1 MNKKMKKEFDIS
13 GMHCISCANS
23 IEKEVVKLDGV
34 SSAKVDFTN
43 EKLIVEGEKISKEKI
58 EKVVDDLGYSTGRKK
73 DEKGEIEK
81 SRRETVIS
89 LTIAVF
95 LMGLMGLRYFF
106 EPFLGFSILG
116 VSPHY
121 AQLTLEAI
129 LAFFPVYYFGKETHV
144 SAIKSI
150 KKGYANMDVLISI
163 GDNAAYLFG
172 LAAFLNPELPAFF
185 GVASFIMA
193 FHLLGRYLET
203 KAKGKTSEALKSLLE
218 LEAKTANVLVDGEE
232 RQVRVDELKKGDVMV
247 VRPGEKIPTDG
258 EVLEGKTSI
267 DESMA
272 TGESVPV
279 TKKKGDE
286 VIGATINIEGT
297 LKVKATKVGK
307 DTFLSQVIEL
317 VKKAQ
322 GSEVPIQ
329 NLADKVTSYF
339 VPVVLTLSLITFLV
353 WWLVVGELLLGIF
366 AAMTVLVIACPC
378 ALGLA
383 TPTALTVA
391 VGNGAKR
398 GILFRK
404 GAAIETIS
412 KVDTIVFD
420 KTGTITEGAPG
431 VTGVYPFKGGEGEV
445 LRIAGSLEKGSEH
458 PLGKAIVKKA
468 EEEGVELEEVSDF
481 EALFGEGVVGSL
493 QGKEVVVGRRDLL
506 KKKNFELS
514 EDLLNKKKEL
524 ESEGKTVVIVGSEDL
539 IGLIALA
546 DTIKETSQKA
556 IEDLHERGYD
566 LVMLTGDNEKTAKAL
581 ADELGIE
588 KVIAEV
594 YPDEKTEVIEDLQA
608 EGKSVAMVGDGIND
622 APALTKA
629 DVSIAIGTGTDIAIE
644 SGDITL
650 IKGELEKLIEAI
662 DLSNRTFRVIKQNLF
677 WAYLYN
683 SLALPVAAF
692 GVLATAIGPAIA
704 AGAMTISS
712 VSVVFNSL
720 RLRGE

>member
-1 MNKKMKKEFDIS
+1 MKKEFDIS
-13 GMHCISCANS
+13 GMHCISCADS
-23 IEKEVVKLDGV
+23 IEKEVVKMDGV

-43 EKLIVEGEKISKEKI
+43 EKLKVEGSTISEKEIEKIIS
-58 EKVVDDLGYSTGRKK
+58 DLGYSVGEK
-73 DEKGEIEK
+73 DEKTEIKKMKK
-81 SRRETVIS
+81 STFIS
-89 LTIAVF
+89 LGIAVF
-95 LMGLMGLRYFF
+95 LMGLMIFRHFF
-106 EPFLGFSILG
+106 DPG
-116 VSPHY
+116 VSRY
-121 AQLTLEAI
+121 AQLTLEAV
-129 LAFFPVYYFGKETHV
+129 LAFFPVYFFGKETHL
-144 SAIKSI
+144 SAFKSI

-185 GVASFIMA
+185 AVASFIMA
-193 FHLLGRYLET
+193 FHLLGRYLES

-232 RQVRVDELKKGDVMV
+232 KQVRVDELKKGDVMI

-258 EVLEGKTSI
+258 EVLEGETSI

-279 TKKKGDE
+279 TKKPGDE
-286 VIGATINIEGT
+286 VIGATINIEGV
-297 LKVKATKVGK
+297 LKIKATKIGK
-307 DTFLSQVIEL
+307 ETFLSQVIEL
-317 VKKAQ
+317 VKEAQ

-353 WWLVVGELLLGIF
+353 WWLIMGELLLGIF

-404 GAAIETIS
+404 GSAIETIS

-420 KTGTITEGAPG
+420 KTGTITEGAPS
-431 VTGVYPFKGGEGEV
+431 VTGVYPFKGDEKEV
-445 LRIAGSLEKGSEH
+445 LKIAASLEKGSEH
-458 PLGKAIVKKA
+458 PLGKAILKKA
-468 EEEGVELEEVSDF
+468 KEKNIGVEEISDF
-481 EALFGEGVVGSL
+481 KALFGKGVVGKL
-493 QGKEVVVGRRDLL
+493 QEEEVVVGRRSLL
-506 KKKNFELS
+506 EEKGFELS
-514 EDLLNKKKEL
+514 EDLLSRKKEL
-524 ESEGKTVVIVGSEDL
+524 ESEGKTVVIVGSENSV
-539 IGLIALA
+539 GLIALA
-546 DTIKETSQKA
+546 DTIKDTSRKA
-556 IEDLHERGYD
+556 IDDLHNRGYD

-581 ADELGIE
+581 ADTLGIQ

-594 YPDEKTEVIEDLQA
+594 YPDEKTEVIEDLQNN
-608 EGKSVAMVGDGIND
+608 GKSVAMVGDGIND

-650 IKGELEKLIEAI
+650 IKGELEKLPQAI
-662 DLSNRTFRVIKQNLF
+662 DLSEKTFKIIKQNLF

-692 GVLATAIGPAIA
+692 GILATPIGPAIA
-704 AGAMTISS
+704 AGAMTVSS

-720 RLRGE
+720 RVRN

>member
-1 MNKKMKKEFDIS
+1 MMKKEFDIS
-13 GMHCISCANS
+13 GMHCISCADS

-43 EKLIVEGEKISKEKI
+43 EKLKVEGNTISEKEIEKIIS
-58 EKVVDDLGYSTGRKK
+58 DLGYSVGEK
-73 DEKGEIEK
+73 DEKTEIKKMKK
-81 SRRETVIS
+81 STFIS
-89 LTIAVF
+89 LGIAFF
-95 LMGLMGLRYFF
+95 LMGLMIFRHFFDPGINRY
-106 EPFLGFSILG
+106 
-116 VSPHY
+116 V
-121 AQLTLEAI
+121 QLTFEAI
-129 LAFFPVYYFGKETHV
+129 LAFFPVYFFGKETHL
-144 SAIKSI
+144 SAFKSI

-172 LAAFLNPELPAFF
+172 LAAFFNPELPAFF
-185 GVASFIMA
+185 AVASFIMA
-193 FHLLGRYLET
+193 FHLLGRYLES

-232 RQVRVDELKKGDVMV
+232 KQVRVDELKKGDVMI

-279 TKKKGDE
+279 TKKEGDE
-286 VIGATINIEGT
+286 VIGATINIEGV

-307 DTFLSQVIEL
+307 ETFLSQVIEL
-317 VKKAQ
+317 VKEAQ

-339 VPVVLTLSLITFLV
+339 VPVVLSLSLITFLV
-353 WWLVVGELLLGIF
+353 WWFIVGELLLGIF

-420 KTGTITEGAPG
+420 KTGTITEGAPS
-431 VTGVYPFKGGEGEV
+431 VTDVYPFKGDEKEV
-445 LRIAGSLEKGSEH
+445 LKIAASLEKGSEH
-458 PLGKAIVKKA
+458 PLGKAILKKA
-468 EEEGVELEEVSDF
+468 KEEDIDMKEVSDF
-481 EALFGEGVVGSL
+481 KALFGEGVVGKL
-493 QGKEVVVGRRDLL
+493 QEEKMVVGRRSLL
-506 KKKNFELS
+506 EKNNFKLS
-514 EDLLNKKKEL
+514 EDLLSRKKEL
-524 ESEGKTVVIVGSEDL
+524 EFEGKTVVIVGSENSV
-539 IGLIALA
+539 GLIALA
-546 DTIKETSQKA
+546 DTIKSTSRKA
-556 IEDLHERGYD
+556 IKDLHKKGYD
-566 LVMLTGDNEKTAKAL
+566 LAMLTGDNEKTAKAL
-581 ADELGIE
+581 AEDLGIE
-588 KVIAEV
+588 RVIAEV
-594 YPDEKTEVIEDLQA
+594 YPDEKTEAIEDLQNN
-608 EGKSVAMVGDGIND
+608 GKSVAMVGDGIND

-629 DVSIAIGTGTDIAIE
+629 NVSIAIGTGTDIAIE

-662 DLSNRTFRVIKQNLF
+662 DLSEKTFKIIKQNLF

-692 GVLATAIGPAIA
+692 GILATPIGPAIA
-704 AGAMTISS
+704 AGAMTVSS
-712 VSVVFNSL
+712 LSVVSNSL
-720 RLRGE
+720 RLKN

>member
-23 IEKEVVKLDGV
+23 IEKEVVKMDGV

-58 EKVVDDLGYSTGRKK
+58 EKVVDDLGYSTGKKK

-81 SRRETVIS
+81 SRRETFIS
-89 LTIAVF
+89 LGIAVF

-106 EPFLGFSILG
+106 EPLLGLSFPGLTA
-116 VSPHY
+116 HY
-121 AQLTLEAI
+121 SQLTLEAI
-129 LAFFPVYYFGKETHV
+129 LAFIPVYYFGKETHV

-185 GVASFIMA
+185 GVAAFIMA
-193 FHLLGRYLET
+193 FHLLGRYLEAR
-203 KAKGKTSEALKSLLE
+203 AKGKTSQALKSLLQ

-232 RQVRVDELKKGDVMV
+232 RQVRVDELKKGDVMI
-247 VRPGEKIPTDG
+247 VRPGEKVPTDG
-258 EVLEGKTSI
+258 EVLEGKSSI

-279 TKKKGDE
+279 TKKEGDE
-286 VIGATINIEGT
+286 VIGATINIEGV
-297 LKVKATKVGK
+297 LRVEATKVGK

-317 VKKAQ
+317 VKEAQ

-339 VPVVLTLSLITFLV
+339 VPVVLALSLITFLV
-353 WWLVVGELLLGIF
+353 WGFVLGEWFVAIF

-391 VGNGAKR
+391 IGNGAKR

-404 GAAIETIS
+404 GAAIEEIV

-420 KTGTITEGAPG
+420 KTGTITKGTPG
-431 VTGVYPFKGGEGEV
+431 VTDIDAFKGERADI
-445 LRIAGSLEKGSEH
+445 LKMAGSLESNSEH
-458 PLGKAIVKKA
+458 PLGKAITKKA
-468 EEEGVELEEVSDF
+468 KEEGISLEKVSGF
-481 EALFGEGVVGSL
+481 EALFGAGVVGEVS
-493 QGKEVVVGRRDLL
+493 GKKVVVGRSSLL
-506 KKKNFELS
+506 KEKGFDLTEKLLDKKR
-514 EDLLNKKKEL
+514 EL
-524 ESEGKTVVIVGSEDL
+524 ESKGKTVVIVGGEDL
-539 IGLIALA
+539 LGLIALA
-546 DTIKETSQKA
+546 DTIKETSSEA
-556 IEDLHERGYD
+556 IKSLKKRGFD
-566 LVMLTGDNEKTAKAL
+566 LVMLTGDNKKTAEAL
-581 ADELGIE
+581 AQDLGIE
-588 KVIAEV
+588 RVIAEV
-594 YPDEKTEVIEDLQA
+594 YPDQKTEVIEDLQK
-608 EGKSVAMVGDGIND
+608 EGRSVAMVGDGIND
-622 APALTKA
+622 APALAKA

-650 IKGELEKLIEAI
+650 IKGELGKLIEAI
-662 DLSNRTFRVIKQNLF
+662 DLSKKTFKIIKQNLF

-683 SLALPVAAF
+683 SLALPAAAF
-692 GVLATAIGPAIA
+692 GALATPIGPAIA
-704 AGAMTISS
+704 AGAMTTSS

-720 RLRGE
+720 RLRN

>member
-1 MNKKMKKEFDIS
+1 MMKKEFDIS
-13 GMHCISCANS
+13 GMHCISCADS
-23 IEKEVVKLDGV
+23 IEKEVVKMDGV

-43 EKLIVEGEKISKEKI
+43 EKLKVEGSTISEKEIEKIIS
-58 EKVVDDLGYSTGRKK
+58 DLGYSVGEK
-73 DEKGEIEK
+73 DEKTEIKKMKK
-81 SRRETVIS
+81 STFIS
-89 LTIAVF
+89 LGIAVF
-95 LMGLMGLRYFF
+95 LMGLMIFRHFF
-106 EPFLGFSILG
+106 DPG
-116 VSPHY
+116 VSRY
-121 AQLTLEAI
+121 AQLTLEAV
-129 LAFFPVYYFGKETHV
+129 LAFFPVYFFGKETHL
-144 SAIKSI
+144 SAFKSI

-185 GVASFIMA
+185 AVASFIMA
-193 FHLLGRYLET
+193 FHLLGRYLES

-232 RQVRVDELKKGDVMV
+232 KQVRVDELKKGDVMI

-258 EVLEGKTSI
+258 EVLEGETSI

-279 TKKKGDE
+279 TKKPGDE
-286 VIGATINIEGT
+286 VIGATINIEGV
-297 LKVKATKVGK
+297 LKIKATKIGK
-307 DTFLSQVIEL
+307 ETFLSQVIEL
-317 VKKAQ
+317 VKEAQ

-353 WWLVVGELLLGIF
+353 WWLIMGELLLGIF

-404 GAAIETIS
+404 GSAIETIS

-420 KTGTITEGAPG
+420 KTGTITEGAPS
-431 VTGVYPFKGGEGEV
+431 VTGVYPFKGDEKEV
-445 LRIAGSLEKGSEH
+445 LKIAASLEKGSEH
-458 PLGKAIVKKA
+458 PLGKAILKKA
-468 EEEGVELEEVSDF
+468 KEKNIGVEEISDF
-481 EALFGEGVVGSL
+481 KALFGKGVVGKL
-493 QGKEVVVGRRDLL
+493 QEEEVVVGRRSLL
-506 KKKNFELS
+506 EEKGFELS
-514 EDLLNKKKEL
+514 EDLLSRKKEL
-524 ESEGKTVVIVGSEDL
+524 ESEGKTVVIVGSENSV
-539 IGLIALA
+539 GLIALA
-546 DTIKETSQKA
+546 DTIKDTSRKA
-556 IEDLHERGYD
+556 IDDLHNRGYD

-581 ADELGIE
+581 ADTLGIQ

-594 YPDEKTEVIEDLQA
+594 YPDEKTEVIEDLQNN
-608 EGKSVAMVGDGIND
+608 GKSVAMVGDGIND

-650 IKGELEKLIEAI
+650 IKGELEKLTQAI
-662 DLSNRTFRVIKQNLF
+662 DLSEKTFKIIKQNLF

-692 GVLATAIGPAIA
+692 GILATPIGPAIA
-704 AGAMTISS
+704 AGAMTVSS

-720 RLRGE
+720 RVRN

>member
-1 MNKKMKKEFDIS
+1 MKKEFDIS
-13 GMHCISCANS
+13 GMSCISCAKS

-34 SSAKVDFTN
+34 SSAEVDFTN
-43 EKLIVEGEKISKEKI
+43 EKLKVEGDEIFEKEVEKIIS
-58 EKVVDDLGYSTGRKK
+58 DLGYSVGEK
-73 DEKGEIEK
+73 DEDKEIKEMKK
-81 SRRETVIS
+81 STFIS
-89 LTIAVF
+89 LGIALF
-95 LMGLMGLRYFF
+95 LMGLMIFRNFF
-106 EPFLGFSILG
+106 DLE
-116 VSPHY
+116 VNRY
-121 AQLTLEAI
+121 AQLTFEAI
-129 LAFFPVYYFGKETHV
+129 LAFIPVYYFGKETHL
-144 SAIKSI
+144 SALKSI

-185 GVASFIMA
+185 AVASFIMA
-193 FHLLGRYLET
+193 FHLLGRYLES

-218 LEAKTANVLVDGEE
+218 LEAKTANILVDGEE
-232 RQVRVDELKKGDVMV
+232 KQVRVDELKKGDVMI

-404 GAAIETIS
+404 GAAIEKIS
-412 KVDTIVFD
+412 KVDTVVFD
-420 KTGTITEGAPG
+420 KTGTITEGAPS
-431 VTGVYPFKGGEGEV
+431 VTDVYPFKGDEEEI

-468 EEEGVELEEVSDF
+468 KEEDIELEEASDF
-481 EALFGEGVVGSL
+481 EALFGEGVVGNL
-493 QGKEVVVGRRDLL
+493 QGKEVVVGRKNLI

-514 EDLLNKKKEL
+514 QDLLNRKEEL
-524 ESEGKTVVIVGSEDL
+524 ESDGKTVVIVGSEDL

-546 DTIKETSQKA
+546 DTIKDTSQKA

-581 ADELGIE
+581 ANVLGVQ

-608 EGKSVAMVGDGIND
+608 KGKSVAMVGDGIND

-629 DVSIAIGTGTDIAIE
+629 NVSIAIGTGTDIAIE

-704 AGAMTISS
+704 AGAMTVSS

-720 RLRGE
+720 RLRR

>member
-1 MNKKMKKEFDIS
+1 MKKEFDIS
-13 GMHCISCANS
+13 GMHCISCADS
-23 IEKEVVKLDGV
+23 IEKEVLKMDRIT
-34 SSAKVDFTN
+34 SAKVDFTN
-43 EKLIVEGEKISKEKI
+43 EVLVVEGEKISNEQIQKIVKE
-58 EKVVDDLGYSTGRKK
+58 LGYKVGPKDQNEEVEQTKRKAF
-73 DEKGEIEK
+73 
-81 SRRETVIS
+81 TS
-89 LTIAVF
+89 LAIAIF

-106 EPFLGFSILG
+106 EPLFGFSILG
-116 VSPHY
+116 ISSQY
-121 AQLTLEAI
+121 LQLTVEAI
-129 LAFFPVYYFGKETHV
+129 LAFFPVYYFGKATHL

-150 KKGYANMDVLISI
+150 KKGYANMDVLISM

-172 LAAFLNPELPAFF
+172 LAAFFVDLPAFF
-185 GVASFIMA
+185 AVAAFIMA
-193 FHLLGRYLET
+193 FHLLGRYLEV

-232 RQVRVDELKKGDVMV
+232 KQVRVDELKKGDVMI

-258 EVLEGKTSI
+258 EVLEGKSSV

-279 TKKKGDE
+279 TKEPEDE
-286 VIGATINIEGT
+286 VIGSTINIEGV
-297 LKVKATKVGK
+297 LRIKATKVGEE
-307 DTFLSQVIEL
+307 TFLSQVINL

-339 VPVVLTLSLITFLV
+339 VPVVLFLALITFLV
-353 WWLVVGELLLGIF
+353 WGVILGEWFTAIF

-391 VGNGAKR
+391 VGNGAKK

-404 GAAIETIS
+404 GSALEEVT

-420 KTGTITEGAPG
+420 KTGTITKGTPS
-431 VTGVYPFKGGEGEV
+431 VTNIYSFKGKEEQI
-445 LRIAGSLEKGSEH
+445 LEIAGSLESNSEH
-458 PLGKAIVKKA
+458 PLGEAITKKA
-468 EEEGVELEEVSDF
+468 KEENIKFKKVSNF
-481 EALFGEGVVGSL
+481 KALFGEGVVG
-493 QGKEVVVGRRDLL
+493 KINNKKVIVGRKDLL
-506 KKKNFELS
+506 EEKGFNLTK
-514 EDLLNKKKEL
+514 DLLTKKREL
-524 ESEGKTVVIVGSEDL
+524 EEQGKTVVIVAGEEL
-539 IGLIALA
+539 LGLIALA
-546 DTIKETSQKA
+546 DTIKETSEEA
-556 IEDLHERGYD
+556 IQVLKRKGFK

-581 ADELGIE
+581 AENLGIE

-594 YPDEKTEVIEDLQA
+594 YPDQKTEVIEDLQKQ
-608 EGKSVAMVGDGIND
+608 GRSVAMVGDGIND

-662 DLSNRTFRVIKQNLF
+662 DLSEKTFKVIKQNLF

-692 GVLATAIGPAIA
+692 GFLATPIGPAVA
-704 AGAMTISS
+704 AFAMTISS
-712 VSVVFNSL
+712 ISVLFNSL
-720 RLRGE
+720 RLKSK

>member
-1 MNKKMKKEFDIS
+1 MKKEFDIS
-13 GMHCISCANS
+13 GMHCISCAES

-43 EKLIVEGEKISKEKI
+43 ERLKVEGDEISKKEI
-58 EKVVDDLGYSTGRKK
+58 ENIIDELGYSVGEK
-73 DEKGEIEK
+73 DEETEIAKAKK
-81 SRRETVIS
+81 STFIS
-89 LTIAVF
+89 LGIAVF
-95 LMGLMGLRYFF
+95 LMGLMMVRHFFDPAVNRY
-106 EPFLGFSILG
+106 L
-116 VSPHY
+116 
-121 AQLTLEAI
+121 QLTLEAA
-129 LAFFPVYYFGKETHV
+129 LAFFPVYYFGKETHL
-144 SAIKSI
+144 SAFKSI

-172 LAAFLNPELPAFF
+172 LAAFFNPELPAFF
-185 GVASFIMA
+185 AVASFIMA
-193 FHLLGRYLET
+193 FHLLGRYLEA
-203 KAKGKTSEALKSLLE
+203 KAKGKTSEALKSLLK

-232 RQVRVDELKKGDVMV
+232 KQVRVEELKEGDLMI

-258 EVLEGKTSI
+258 RVVEGKSSV

-279 TKKKGDE
+279 TKEVEDE
-286 VIGATINIEGT
+286 VIGATINIEGV

-317 VKKAQ
+317 VKEAQ

-339 VPVVLTLSLITFLV
+339 VPVVLALSLITFLI
-353 WWLVVGELLLGIF
+353 WTFVVGDFLLGIF

-412 KVDTIVFD
+412 KVDTVVFD

-431 VTGVYPFKGGEGEV
+431 VTGVYPFKGDRGEI
-445 LRIAGSLEKGSEH
+445 LKIAASLEKGSEH

-468 EEEGVELEEVSDF
+468 KEEEIKLEKASDF
-481 EALFGEGVVGSL
+481 KALFGEGVVGRL
-493 QGKEVVVGRRDLL
+493 RGKEVAVGRKDLL
-506 KKKNFELS
+506 RKKNFELS

-546 DTIKETSQKA
+546 DTIKETSRKA
-556 IEDLHERGYD
+556 IEDLQERGYD
-566 LVMLTGDNEKTAKAL
+566 LVMLTGDNKKTAKAL
-581 ADELGIE
+581 ADDLGIE

-594 YPDEKTEVIEDLQA
+594 YPDEKTEVIKDLQS
-608 EGKSVAMVGDGIND
+608 EGKVVAMVGDGIND

-650 IKGELEKLIEAI
+650 IRGELEKMVEAV
-662 DLSNRTFRVIKQNLF
+662 DLSEKTFKVIKQNLF

-683 SLALPVAAF
+683 SLALPAAAF
-692 GVLATAIGPAIA
+692 GVLATPIGPAIA
-704 AGAMTISS
+704 AGAMTVSS

-720 RLRGE
+720 RIRRF

>member
-1 MNKKMKKEFDIS
+1 MKKEFDIS

-23 IEKEVVKLDGV
+23 IEKEVIKMDGV
-34 SSAKVDFTN
+34 NSAKVDFTN
-43 EKLIVEGEKISKEKI
+43 EVLIVKGEEIFEDKVRKI
-58 EKVVDDLGYSTGRKK
+58 VQDLGYEVGSK
-73 DEKGEIEK
+73 EQNEEISQAK
-81 SRRETVIS
+81 SKAFTS
-89 LTIAVF
+89 LAIATF
-95 LMGLMGLRYFF
+95 LMLLMGVRYFF
-106 EPFLGFSILG
+106 EPMFGLSFLGIS
-116 VSPHY
+116 SHY
-121 AQLTLEAI
+121 LQLTFEAI
-129 LAFFPVYYFGKETHV
+129 LAFFPVYYYGKETHL
-144 SAIKSI
+144 SAFKSI
-150 KKGYANMDVLISI
+150 KKGYANMDVLISM

-172 LAAFLNPELPAFF
+172 LAAFFVLDLPAFF
-185 GVASFIMA
+185 GVAAFIMA

-203 KAKGKTSEALKSLLE
+203 RAKGKTSAALKSLLE

-232 RQVRVDELKKGDVMV
+232 DQVRVDELKEGDIMI
-247 VRPGEKIPTDG
+247 VRPGEKVPTDG
-258 EVLEGKTSI
+258 EVLEGKSSI

-279 TKKKGDE
+279 TKKPGDE
-286 VIGATINIEGT
+286 VIGSTINIEGV
-297 LKVKATKVGK
+297 LKVRATKVGE
-307 DTFLSQVIEL
+307 DTFLSQVINL
-317 VKKAQ
+317 VKEAQ

-339 VPVVLTLSLITFLV
+339 VPVVLFLSLITFLV
-353 WWLVVGELLLGIF
+353 WGFIFGEWFTALF

-404 GAAIETIS
+404 GSALEEIT

-420 KTGTITEGAPG
+420 KTGTITKGAPS
-431 VTGVYPFKGGEGEV
+431 VTDLYSFEGEKDNI
-445 LRIAGSLEKGSEH
+445 LEIAGSLESNSEH
-458 PLGKAIVKKA
+458 PLGRAITKKA
-468 EEEGVELEEVSDF
+468 KEENLKLRKITNF
-481 EALFGEGVVGSL
+481 EALFGEGVVGKVDG
-493 QGKEVVVGRRDLL
+493 QKVIVGRKNLL
-506 KKKNFELS
+506 EENDFNLT
-514 EDLLNKKKEL
+514 EDLTNKKEEL
-524 ESEGKTVVIVGSEDL
+524 EEQGKTVVIVGSDKL
-539 IGLIALA
+539 LGLIALA
-546 DTIKETSQKA
+546 DTVKETSEKA
-556 IEDLHERGYD
+556 IQDLKDKGFK

-581 ADELGIE
+581 AKELGIE

-594 YPDEKTEVIEDLQA
+594 YPDQKTEVIEDLQSQ
-608 EGKSVAMVGDGIND
+608 GRSVAMVGDGIND

-662 DLSNRTFRVIKQNLF
+662 DLSEKTFKIIKQNLF

-692 GVLATAIGPAIA
+692 GFLATPIGPAIA

-720 RLRGE
+720 R

>member
-1 MNKKMKKEFDIS
+1 MKKEFDIT

-23 IEKEVVKLDGV
+23 IEKEVVKMDGIT
-34 SSAKVDFTN
+34 SAKVDFTN
-43 EKLIVEGEKISKEKI
+43 EKLKVDGDEVSGKEIEKIIS
-58 EKVVDDLGYSTGRKK
+58 DLGYSVGEK
-73 DEKGEIEK
+73 DEDTAIKEMK
-81 SRRETVIS
+81 RSTFIS
-89 LTIAVF
+89 LSVAIF
-95 LMGLMGLRYFF
+95 LMGLMIVRHLFDPAVNR
-106 EPFLGFSILG
+106 
-116 VSPHY
+116 Y
-121 AQLTLEAI
+121 AQLTFEAV
-129 LAFFPVYYFGKETHV
+129 LAFIPVYYFGKETHL
-144 SAIKSI
+144 SALKSI

-185 GVASFIMA
+185 AVASFIMA
-193 FHLLGRYLET
+193 FHLLGRYLES
-203 KAKGKTSEALKSLLE
+203 KAKGKTSQALKSLLQ

-232 RQVRVDELKKGDVMV
+232 KQVRVDELKKGDVMI
-247 VRPGEKIPTDG
+247 VRPGEKVPTDG
-258 EVLEGKTSI
+258 EVIEGVSSV

-272 TGESVPV
+272 TGESVSV

-286 VIGATINIEGT
+286 VIGATINIEGV

-307 DTFLSQVIEL
+307 DTFLSQVIKL
-317 VKKAQ
+317 VKEAQ

-353 WWLVVGELLLGIF
+353 WWLVMGELLLGTF

-420 KTGTITEGAPG
+420 KTGTITEGAPS
-431 VTGVYPFKGGEGEV
+431 VTGVYSFKGDEEEI
-445 LRIAGSLEKGSEH
+445 LKIAGSLEKGSEH

-468 EEEGVELEEVSDF
+468 KEEGIDLEEVSDF
-481 EALFGEGVVGSL
+481 KALFGEGVIGKIN
-493 QGKEVVVGRRDLL
+493 GKEILVGRRDLFEDRDL
-506 KKKNFELS
+506 KLS
-514 EDLLNKKKEL
+514 EKLLERKKDL
-524 ESEGKTVVIVGSEDL
+524 ESQGKTVVIVGGKDL
-539 IGLIALA
+539 LGLIALA
-546 DTIKETSQKA
+546 DTIKETSKEA
-556 IEDLHERGYD
+556 IENLQRRGFD
-566 LVMLTGDNEKTAKAL
+566 LVMLTGDNQKTAKAL
-581 ADELGIE
+581 ANTLGIE

-594 YPDEKTEVIEDLQA
+594 YPDEKTEAIEGLQDK
-608 EGKSVAMVGDGIND
+608 GKVVAMVGDGIND

-662 DLSNRTFRVIKQNLF
+662 DLSDETFKIIKQNLF

-683 SLALPVAAF
+683 SLALPAAAF
-692 GVLATAIGPAIA
+692 GVLATPIGPAIA
-704 AGAMTISS
+704 AGAMTVSS
-712 VSVVFNSL
+712 VSVTLNSL
-720 RLRGE
+720 RLRDTSFIDLRIEQC

>member
-1 MNKKMKKEFDIS
+1 MKKEFDIS

-23 IEKEVVKLDGV
+23 IEKEVVKMDGV

-43 EKLIVEGEKISKEKI
+43 EKLIVEGEKISKEEI

-172 LAAFLNPELPAFF
+172 LAAFLNTELPAFF
-185 GVASFIMA
+185 GVAAFIMA

-203 KAKGKTSEALKSLLE
+203 KAKGKTSQALKSLLQ

-232 RQVRVDELKKGDVMV
+232 QQIRVDELKKGDVMI
-247 VRPGEKIPTDG
+247 VRPGEKVPTDG
-258 EVLEGKTSI
+258 EVLEGKSSI

-279 TKKKGDE
+279 TKKEGDE
-286 VIGATINIEGT
+286 VIGATINIEGV
-297 LKVKATKVGK
+297 LRVEATKIGK

-317 VKKAQ
+317 VKEAQ

-353 WWLVVGELLLGIF
+353 WGFILGEWLLGAF

-404 GAAIETIS
+404 GSAIEEIT

-420 KTGTITEGAPG
+420 KTGTITKGTPS
-431 VTGVYPFKGGEGEV
+431 VTDIYAFKGEKDNI
-445 LRIAGSLEKGSEH
+445 LKIAGSLESNSEH
-458 PLGKAIVKKA
+458 PLGKAITKKA
-468 EEEGVELEEVSDF
+468 KEEGISLEKVSGF
-481 EALFGEGVVGSL
+481 EALFGAGVVGEVN
-493 QGKEVVVGRRDLL
+493 GKKVVVGRKSLL
-506 KKKNFELS
+506 KEKGF
-514 EDLLNKKKEL
+514 DLTEKLLDKKKEL
-524 ESEGKTVVIVGSEDL
+524 ENKGKTVVIVGSDKL
-539 IGLIALA
+539 LGLIALA
-546 DTIKETSQKA
+546 DTIKETSKEA
-556 IEDLHERGYD
+556 IKNLKERDFDLI
-566 LVMLTGDNEKTAKAL
+566 MLTGDNKKTAEAL
-581 ADELGIE
+581 AQDLGIE
-588 KVIAEV
+588 RVIAEV
-594 YPDEKTEVIEDLQA
+594 YPDQKTEVIEGLQK

-622 APALTKA
+622 APALAKA

-662 DLSNRTFRVIKQNLF
+662 DLSKKTFKIIKQNLF

-692 GVLATAIGPAIA
+692 GVLATPIGPAIA
-704 AGAMTISS
+704 AGAMTVSS

-720 RLRGE
+720 RLKGE

>member
-1 MNKKMKKEFDIS
+1 MKKDFDIS
-13 GMHCISCANS
+13 GMHCISCAKS
-23 IEKEVVKLDGV
+23 IEKEILKMKDI

-43 EKLIVEGEKISKEKI
+43 EKLRVEGDSISEEEIKE
-58 EKVVDDLGYSTGRKK
+58 VVNDLGYSIGKK
-73 DEKGEIEK
+73 RENTEIK
-81 SRRETVIS
+81 KAKKETFIS
-89 LTIAVF
+89 LGIAFF
-95 LMGLMGLRYFF
+95 LMGLMAVRHFYSPFFGVSVLGL
-106 EPFLGFSILG
+106 
-116 VSPHY
+116 SPHY
-121 AQLTLEAI
+121 IQLTIEAL
-129 LAFFPVYYFGKETHV
+129 LAFFPVYYFGRETHL
-144 SAIKSI
+144 SAFKSI

-172 LAAFLNPELPAFF
+172 LAAFLNPDLPAFF

-203 KAKGKTSEALKSLLE
+203 KAKGKTSQALKSLLE
-218 LEAKTANVLVDGEE
+218 LEAKTANILVDGEE
-232 RQVRVDELKKGDVMV
+232 KQVRIDELKKGDIMII
-247 VRPGEKIPTDG
+247 RPGEKIPTDG
-258 EVLEGKTSI
+258 EVLEGKSSI

-279 TKKKGDE
+279 TKSSGDE

-297 LKVKATKVGK
+297 LKVETTKIGK
-307 DTFLSQVIEL
+307 ETFLSQVIEL
-317 VKKAQ
+317 VKEAQ

-329 NLADKVTSYF
+329 GLADKVTSYF
-339 VPVVLTLSLITFLV
+339 VPVVLVLSLISFLV
-353 WWLVVGELLLGIF
+353 WWLVMGELLLGIF

-391 VGNGAKR
+391 VGKGAKR

-404 GAAIETIS
+404 GGAIEKIS

-431 VTGVYPFKGGEGEV
+431 VVGVYSFKGSTKEV
-445 LRIAGSLEKGSEH
+445 LKIAASLEKGSEH
-458 PLGKAIVKKA
+458 PLGKAILEKA
-468 EEEGVELEEVSDF
+468 QKDGLDLEEASNF
-481 EALFGEGVVGSL
+481 KALFGEGVIGEL

-506 KKKNFELS
+506 KNKDFELN
-514 EDLLNKKKEL
+514 ENLLNKKKEL
-524 ESEGKTVVIVGSEDL
+524 ESEGKTVVIVGSKDL

-546 DTIKETSQKA
+546 DTIKKSSRKA
-556 IEDLHERGYD
+556 IEDLHKKGYD

-581 ADELGIE
+581 ADDLGIE

-594 YPDEKTEVIEDLQA
+594 YPNEKTEAIEDLQSK
-608 EGKSVAMVGDGIND
+608 GKLVAMVGDGIND

-629 DVSIAIGTGTDIAIE
+629 NVSIAIGTGTDIAIE

-662 DLSNRTFRVIKQNLF
+662 DLSNKTFKTIKQNLF
-677 WAYLYN
+677 WAYFYN
-683 SLALPVAAF
+683 LLALPVASF
-692 GVLATAIGPAIA
+692 GLLATPIGPAIA

-720 RLRGE
+720 RIK